1 MATRTVQFIGLAHS
15 PTGSLNATL
24 HVNNVEV
31 FNGTITA
38 SATVRPSKASPRD
51 ASVLFEFE
59 LDRELH
65 GTTPLVLAVSGDPD
79 GQLAFFNLQGNYT
92 EFVGLP
98 ESYSVGDKLPFMPD
112 YWNDLCEHTVND
124 DGRVNVKIDDIPK
137 TRWDEDFDPDGTTI
151 LGNFCWWVA
160 TESVLS
166 CDLNLIEFVEQ
177 VRDSIGNRPDM
188 MSVPVSPPRV

>member
-15 PTGSLNATL
+15 PTGSLDAIL
-24 HVNNVEV
+24 SINNVEV
-31 FNGTITA
+31 FSGTITA
-38 SATVRPSKASPRD
+38 STGSRPSKATPRD

-65 GTTPLVLAVSGDPD
+65 GTVPLVLSVTGDPD
-79 GQLAFFNLQGNYT
+79 GELAFFNLQGNYT

-98 ESYSVGDKLPFMPD
+98 ESYAIGEKLPFMPD
-112 YWNDLCEHTVND
+112 YWNELCTHTTD
-124 DGRVNVKIDDIPK
+124 HDGRVNVKIDDIPK

-160 TESVLS
+160 TDSVLS
-166 CDLNLIEFVEQ
+166 CDLNLTHFVEN
-177 VRDSIGNRPDM
+177 VRDSVTRPDPF
-188 MSVPVSPPRV
+188 SVPVAPPKV